1 MTDVLKMSRK
11 ALTVGIVLSTILW
24 SMMASVLVAPLKAS
38 AAGCTSGSL
47 IKGSLAAV
55 YYCGADGK
63 RYVFTNDKNYFTWYP
78 DFSSVQIISDA
89 DLATIQIGGNVT
101 YRPGVMMIKIQ
112 TDPKVYAVA
121 HGGVLRHVPSEAC
134 AITLYG
140 TNWNHGFVQDVSDA
154 FFTNYTVGTPINAAC
169 TDYNKT
175 AEMSSSQ
182 TINQDKGL
190 STGGVSGTASVSLAS
205 DNPAGATLPKGAMG
219 VNFLK
224 FNLANSGSAMV
235 VDSIT
240 LRRVGPGSTSDIA
253 AVYLYEGNTR
263 LTTGRSINSSTNE
276 VTFTGLNLSLAAGQT
291 RSL

>member
-47 IKGSLAAV
+47 IKGSLPAV

-63 RYVFTNDKNYFTWYP
+63 RYVFTNDKNYWTWYP
-78 DFSSVQIISDA
+78 DFSGVMVISDA

-101 YRPGVMMIKIQ
+101 YRPGVKMIKIQ
-112 TDPKVYAVA
+112 SDPKVYAIA

-134 AITLYG
+134 AVILYG
-140 TNWNHGFVQDVSDA
+140 ATWNKQIDDVSDA
-154 FFTNYTVGTPINAAC
+154 FFTNYSVGAAINAAC
-169 TDYNKT
+169 SDYDKN

-190 STGGVSGTASVSLAS
+190 TTTGVSGTASVSLAS
-205 DNPAGATLPKGAMG
+205 DNPAGATLPRGAMG

-224 FNLANSGSAMV
+224 FNLRNDGSSAMT
-235 VDSIT
+235 VDSVT
-240 LRRVGPGSTSDIA
+240 LRRVGPGSTADIS
-253 AVYLYEGNTR
+253 AVYLYEGSNR
-263 LTTGRSINSSTNE
+263 LTTGRSVNSSTNE
-276 VTFTGLNLSLAAGQT
+276 VNFTGLNL
-291 RSL
+291 